1 MVEYN
6 PNYKKLTAGAIDFIY
21 DFFAKNGK
29 DTTPAVIGISGGKDS
44 TITAKLLV
52 EALGKDRVIG
62 VLMPNGIQH
71 DIDVSKKVVEYLGIK
86 SYTVNIEDMVKA
98 FKFNVDLHTDFDIT
112 DQARIN
118 LPPRI
123 RMTLLYYINACVG
136 GFVANTSNLSEDWVG
151 YATLWGDSVGD
162 FSVLSML
169 TVEEVKQIG
178 YELGIPKEFIEKTPE
193 DGLTGKSDE
202 EFIGVSYQTIDN
214 YIARDNM
221 IPTLEERNLIKRKF
235 ENSRYKFRPMA
246 MYQPNIKHLYEHIL
260 DEEVP
265 NNEPVYRPVPGRLCD
280 TRWQDSHEL
289 MVQSFS

>member
-1 MVEYN
+1 MVQYK
-6 PNYKKLTAGAIDFIY
+6 PNYKNLTEGAIAFIKA
-21 DFFAKNGK
+21 FFEKNGK
-29 DTTPAVIGISGGKDS
+29 SYTPAVIGISGGKDS
-44 TITAKLLV
+44 TIVAKLCV

-62 VLMPNGIQH
+62 VMMPNGVQH
-71 DIDVSKKVVEYLGIK
+71 DIDVSQKVIDYLGIK
-86 SYTVNIEDMVKA
+86 SYNVNIGSMVHA
-98 FKFNVDLHTDFDIT
+98 FKSNVVAETDLDIT

-162 FSVLSML
+162 FSPLSML

-202 EFIGVSYQTIDN
+202 DSIGVSYQTIDN
-214 YIARDNM
+214 YISRDVEM
-221 IPTLEERNLIKRKF
+221 PSEKETSIIKRKF
-235 ENSRYKFRPMA
+235 ENSRYKFKPMQ
-246 MYQPNIKHLYEHIL
+246 MFQPNLGDLYERI
-260 DEEVP
+260 DGKKTTVG
-265 NNEPVYRPVPGRLCD
+265 YPGRLTD
-280 TRWQDSHEL
+280 SRWKDAHEL
-289 MVQSFS
+289 MVSCFN